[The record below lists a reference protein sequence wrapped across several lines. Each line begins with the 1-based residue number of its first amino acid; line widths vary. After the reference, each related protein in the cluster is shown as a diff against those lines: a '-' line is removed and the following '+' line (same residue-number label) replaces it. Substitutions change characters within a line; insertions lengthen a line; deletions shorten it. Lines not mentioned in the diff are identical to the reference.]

1 MTTDFHRLTHE
12 VDKVKRDKALSGA
25 EKSEKIG
32 ALNAQID
39 AIGGRTAY
47 QDAR

>member
-12 VDKVKRDKALSGA
+12 VDKVKKDKALGGA
-25 EKSEKIG
+25 EKSQKI
-32 ALNAQID
+32 AELNAKID